1 MATDADSVVES
12 ALSWLREGRRVALA
26 TVIETWSS
34 SPRPVGSQMAI
45 DDKGRFE
52 GSVSGG
58 CVEAAVIHAS
68 REVLK
73 NGGVRTLEFGV
84 ANELAW
90 EVGLACGGQVE
101 IFVQGARLEV
111 MEMLAKAR
119 QERATFAVHT
129 DLGSGETGIH
139 REGSIPDSYRASFE
153 ELARAPEDEAATV
166 IDVAGQRA
174 FLQLVRPPP
183 RLVIIGAVHLT
194 QVLANL
200 ATECGFRVSVIDPRA
215 VFATAERFPDVEL
228 VCEWPEAALAKQPLD
243 ERTAFVTLSHDPK
256 LDEPALSAAL
266 RSGCFYIGAL
276 GGKRTQEVRRARLSE
291 AGFGERDIA
300 RIHGPVGLRIGA
312 RTTPEIAIA
321 IMAEI
326 IEHRR
331 KSRKTAREAN

>member
-1 MATDADSVVES
+1 MATDKESVVES
-12 ALSWLREGRRVALA
+12 ALSWLREGRRVVLA
-26 TVIETWSS
+26 TVIKTWSS

-58 CVEAAVIHAS
+58 CVEAAVIDAS
-68 REVLK
+68 RQILK
-73 NGGVRTLEFGV
+73 NGGVTTLEFGV
-84 ANELAW
+84 GNELAW

-101 IFVQGARLEV
+101 IFVRRAELGV

-119 QERATFAVHT
+119 QERAIFAVHT
-129 DLGSGETGIH
+129 DLGSGETRIF
-139 REGSIPDSYRASFE
+139 REGSIPESYRASFD
-153 ELARAPEDEAATV
+153 ELVRAPDDEAAIV
-166 IDVAGQRA
+166 FDLAGQRA
-174 FLQLVRPPP
+174 FMELVRPAL
-183 RLVIIGAVHLT
+183 RLVLIGAVHLT

-200 ATECGFRVSVIDPRA
+200 ATQCGFRVSVIDPRT

-228 VCEWPEAALAKQPLD
+228 VCEWPADALAKQPLD

-266 RSGCFYIGAL
+266 KSRCFYIGAL
-276 GGKRTQEVRRARLSE
+276 GGKRTQDARRARLSE
-291 AGFGERDIA
+291 AGFGERDLA

-312 RTTPEIAIA
+312 QTTPEIAIS

-331 KSRKTAREAN
+331 K

>member
-1 MATDADSVVES
+1 MATDAESVVES
-12 ALSWLREGRRVALA
+12 ALSWLREERRVALA
-26 TVIETWSS
+26 TVIKTWSS

-45 DDKGRFE
+45 DDQGRFE

-58 CVEAAVIHAS
+58 CVEAAVIDAS
-68 REVLK
+68 RQILK

-84 ANELAW
+84 GNELAW

-101 IFVQGARLEV
+101 IFVQRAELEV
-111 MEMLAKAR
+111 METLAKAR

-129 DLGSGETGIH
+129 DLGSGSTQIF
-139 REGSIPDSYRASFE
+139 REGFVPESYRPSFD
-153 ELARAPEDEAATV
+153 ELARAPDDEAAIV
-166 IDVAGQRA
+166 VELAGQRA
-174 FLQLVRPPP
+174 FMELIRPPL

-200 ATECGFRVSVIDPRA
+200 ATQCGFRVSVIDPRA

-228 VCEWPEAALAKQPLD
+228 VCEWPAAALEKQPLD

-256 LDEPALSAAL
+256 LDEPALAAAL
-266 RSGCFYIGAL
+266 ESRCFYIGAL
-276 GGKRTQEVRRARLSE
+276 GGKRTQEARRARLAE
-291 AGFGERDIA
+291 AGFGERELA

-312 RTTPEIAIA
+312 QTTPEIAIS

-331 KSRKTAREAN
+331 K

>member
-1 MATDADSVVES
+1 MATDAESVVES

-26 TVIETWSS
+26 TVIKTWSS
-34 SPRPVGSQMAI
+34 SPRPVGSRMAI

-68 REVLK
+68 RQILE
-73 NGGVRTLEFGV
+73 NGGVTTLEFGV
-84 ANELAW
+84 GNELAW

-101 IFVQGARLEV
+101 IFVQRTELEV
-111 MEMLAKAR
+111 IETLAQAR
-119 QERATFAVHT
+119 RERAVFAVHT
-129 DLGSGETGIH
+129 DLGSGKTRIF
-139 REGSIPDSYRASFE
+139 REGSIPESYRASFD
-153 ELARAPEDEAATV
+153 ELARAPDGQAAIVVEHT
-166 IDVAGQRA
+166 GQRA
-174 FLQLVRPPP
+174 FMELVWPPL
-183 RLVIIGAVHLT
+183 RLLIVGAVHLT

-200 ATECGFRVSVIDPRA
+200 ATQCGFRVSVIDPRA

-228 VCEWPEAALAKQPLD
+228 ICEWPEAALATQILD

-266 RSGCFYIGAL
+266 ESRCFYIGAL
-276 GGKRTQEVRRARLSE
+276 GGKRTQEKRRARLSE
-291 AGFGERDIA
+291 AGFSELDLT

-312 RTTPEIAIA
+312 QTTPEIAIS

-331 KSRKTAREAN
+331 RPA